1 MVRSKINMGYIF
13 KDEKDLTLSQKRN
26 RQNLRRW
33 WRSFKKEGELMLP
46 FLLGILL
53 LGLIVLNFLW
63 SI

>member
-1 MVRSKINMGYIF
+1 MGYIF

-26 RQNLRRW
+26 RRNLRRW